1 VEALNGVGAPAAI
14 PDPTPAV
21 WRCEP
26 DGAVLEFAGSWLS
39 QRGLPEPVTTL
50 GELRSGRVHHVELPG
65 CVAHARADLSPGT
78 KSNGTL
84 CHGYPFEAIE

>member
-1 VEALNGVGAPAAI
+1 MEALNVNGAPAAI

-21 WRCEP
+21 RRREP

-50 GELRSGRVHHVELPG
+50 G
-65 CVAHARADLSPGT
+65 
-78 KSNGTL
+78 
-84 CHGYPFEAIE
+84 